1 MTLRGDSYR
10 GVRIEKTANHRAA
23 RHSNAIPLISPTEDS
38 MENYHITH
46 EDDRWVLREEGDK
59 RALIETLTKEDI
71 LNETR
76 DYMKLRTASVKIHA
90 ENGEVE
96 EERSYPRDQD
106 PRATKG

>member
-23 RHSNAIPLISPTEDS
+23 RHSKAIPLISPTEGS

-59 RALIETLTKEDI
+59 RALIETLTREDI

-90 ENGEVE
+90 ENGEIE